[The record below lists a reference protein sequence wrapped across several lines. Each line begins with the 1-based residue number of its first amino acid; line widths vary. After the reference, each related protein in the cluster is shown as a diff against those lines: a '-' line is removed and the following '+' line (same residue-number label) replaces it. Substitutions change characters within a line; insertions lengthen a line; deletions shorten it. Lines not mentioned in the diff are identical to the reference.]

1 MSLFLASG
9 PEASAGQ
16 QHQER
21 NTAVPG
27 GLRHGQTVGN
37 FGRFG
42 FSMLLL
48 WFLFVFKSSTF
59 TMFKRGSMYIFQPPP
74 PLWEKIGMTKD
85 AKMCKQKKEILCHLC
100 TLVVKV
106 SDI

>member
-27 GLRHGQTVGN
+27 GLRHGQTVGD

-48 WFLFVFKSSTF
+48 WFLFVFKPATF
-59 TMFKRGSMYIFQPPP
+59 TMFKRGSVYIFQPPP
-74 PLWEKIGMTKD
+74 PFVGENRYDKGCED
-85 AKMCKQKKEILCHLC
+85 VQAKKGNF
-100 TLVVKV
+100 V
-106 SDI
+106 SFVYSCC